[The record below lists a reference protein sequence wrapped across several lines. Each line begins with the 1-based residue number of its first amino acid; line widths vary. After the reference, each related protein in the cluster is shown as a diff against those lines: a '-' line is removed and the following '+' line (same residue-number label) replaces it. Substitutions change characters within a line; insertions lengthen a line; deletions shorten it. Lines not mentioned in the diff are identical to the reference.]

1 MALHIF
7 VDESGDLGWKFDLPY
22 GRGGSSR
29 YLTIA
34 AVSIGDSQGYRLE
47 RVIRDLYKAAR
58 WNSQVERKW
67 IDASTKS
74 RVHFAKEARK
84 LVERQSGIRYSSIVV
99 DKTRVQKH
107 LRTDPNKLYNY
118 MLKLLLIDEMARH
131 DRICLFPD
139 SRSLKVS
146 SGNALQDYLQT
157 SLWYESGVATQLETV
172 PTDSKHC
179 KELQFADMLAGA
191 IGTCFEFGD
200 GACFEQLRHC
210 TLLKRLFFA

>member
-1 MALHIF
+1 LKTRKLI
-7 VDESGDLGWKFDLPY
+7 
-22 GRGGSSR
+22 GSNASFA
-29 YLTIA
+29 I
-34 AVSIGDSQGYRLE
+34 
-47 RVIRDLYKAAR
+47 KAAR
-58 WNSQVERKW
+58 WNPQVERKW

-74 RVHFAKEARK
+74 RAHFAKEARK

-131 DRICLFPD
+131 DRVCLFPD

-172 PTDSKHC
+172 PADSKHC

-200 GACFEQLRHC
+200 GACFEQLRNC
-210 TLLKRLFFA
+210 TSLKRLFFA